1 MHKISQDLAIMTK
14 ADSWEPIGDFRESEI
29 TQRRYD
35 AAVEL
40 RNSPVGRELRARGG
54 TDVFD
59 AVLAE
64 FANRVRPPSVSPF
77 FETLVQAARDVLVT
91 LPAESEASAE
101 SLPAVPSPEEEQSRK
116 DTLAAQDAARDQRF
130 KCLTKFAHMVN
141 AAIEFGGVKCLKP
154 IVGVVTLK
162 FAQDGKEYKY
172 EYSGIKLDEF
182 RNEFEEACAKG
193 LIR

>member
-14 ADSWEPIGDFRESEI
+14 ADSWEPTGDFTESEI

-54 TDVFD
+54 TNVFD

-130 KCLTKFAHMVN
+130 KYLTKFAHKVN

-154 IVGVVTLK
+154 I
-162 FAQDGKEYKY
+162 
-172 EYSGIKLDEF
+172 
-182 RNEFEEACAKG
+182 
-193 LIR
+193 

>member
-14 ADSWEPIGDFRESEI
+14 ADSWEPIGDFTESEI

-54 TDVFD
+54 TNVFD

-91 LPAESEASAE
+91 LPAETSPE
-101 SLPAVPSPEEEQSRK
+101 SLPAAPSPEEEQRRK

-130 KCLTKFAHMVN
+130 KYLTKFAHVVN
-141 AAIEFGGVKCLKP
+141 AAI
-154 IVGVVTLK
+154 
-162 FAQDGKEYKY
+162 
-172 EYSGIKLDEF
+172 
-182 RNEFEEACAKG
+182 
-193 LIR
+193 

>member
-91 LPAESEASAE
+91 LPAETSPE
-101 SLPAVPSPEEEQSRK
+101 SLPAAPSPEEEQRRK

-130 KCLTKFAHMVN
+130 KYLTKLAHVVN

>member
-1 MHKISQDLAIMTK
+1 VHKISQDLAIMTK
-14 ADSWEPIGDFRESEI
+14 ADSWEPIGDFTESEI

-91 LPAESEASAE
+91 LPAETSPE
-101 SLPAVPSPEEEQSRK
+101 SLPAAPSPEEEQRRK

-130 KCLTKFAHMVN
+130 KYLTKFAHVVN
-141 AAIEFGGVKCLKP
+141 VAIEFGGVKCLKP
-154 IVGVVTLK
+154 IAGVVTLK
-162 FAQDGKEYKY
+162 FAQDGKEYRY
-172 EYSGIKLDEF
+172 EYSGEKLDEF
-182 RNEFEEACAKG
+182 RKEFEEACAKG

>member
-1 MHKISQDLAIMTK
+1 VHKISQDLAIMTK

-91 LPAESEASAE
+91 LPAETSPE
-101 SLPAVPSPEEEQSRK
+101 SLPAAPSPEEEQRRK

-130 KCLTKFAHMVN
+130 KYLTKLAHVVN

-154 IVGVVTLK
+154 IAGVVTLK
-162 FAQDGKEYKY
+162 FAQDGKEYRY
-172 EYSGIKLDEF
+172 EYSGEKLDEF
-182 RNEFEEACAKG
+182 RKEFEEACAKG